1 VEINVPTI
9 VWAIVNFLILAG
21 ILGKFLFKP
30 VITVLDERAE
40 LVKTNIEEAEKD
52 KATAASLKEEYASQL
67 QKAQVEAQ
75 QIVARAKKAAEETKT
90 QIVEEAKDNA
100 AKIKEKASKEIEEEK
115 QAAILELK
123 GEVSTLSVMLAEKII
138 GRSLNPD
145 DHKKL
150 VNDFIEEVGEL
161 H

>member
-1 VEINVPTI
+1 MEINVPTI

-21 ILGKFLFKP
+21 VLGKFLFNP
-30 VITVLDERAE
+30 VINVLDQRTE
-40 LVKTNIEEAEKD
+40 LVKTNIENAENDRK
-52 KATAASLKEEYASQL
+52 TAASLKEEYASQL
-67 QKAQVEAQ
+67 QNAQIEAQ
-75 QIVARAKKAAEETKT
+75 QIVARAKQAAEETKT
-90 QIVEEAKDNA
+90 QIVDEAKENA
-100 AKIKEKASKEIEEEK
+100 AKIKEKASKDIEEEK

>member
-1 VEINVPTI
+1 MEINVPTI
-9 VWAIVNFLILAG
+9 VWAIVNFLILATV
-21 ILGKFLFKP
+21 LGKFLFKP
-30 VITVLDERAE
+30 VIKVLDERAE
-40 LVKTNIEEAEKD
+40 LVKSNIEEAEKD
-52 KATAASLKEEYASQL
+52 KATAATLKEEYASQL
-67 QKAQVEAQ
+67 QNAQVEAQ

-100 AKIKEKASKEIEEEK
+100 ARIKEKASKEIEEEK